1 MRVDQPLESLE
12 SQSCAD
18 YDDKTE
24 METAGLMGDSEVRYS
39 VLQVC
44 IMLILHAQCQKHGS
58 CGEIMGPLP
67 SERGIIA
74 DGMSTVRN
82 MYVTINRVAE
92 RQPVKDVVPAYLLP
106 TDRRVIS
113 DGTLIKLDMCYQQG
127 RSKSVS
133 CGRRTNASIPLRMS
147 GGI

>member
-58 CGEIMGPLP
+58 CEEIMGPLP

-74 DGMSTVRN
+74 DGMSTVRDI
-82 MYVTINRVAE
+82 MLLSTGLLKSS
-92 RQPVKDVVPAYLLP
+92 QSKMLYL
-106 TDRRVIS
+106 
-113 DGTLIKLDMCYQQG
+113 
-127 RSKSVS
+127 
-133 CGRRTNASIPLRMS
+133 RTYCPRIA
-147 GGI
+147 G